1 MKYLFFDT
9 ETTGFP
15 PKARLVSIAW
25 QIWNEEKLL
34 EKDYYV
40 VKPNGFEIPYQAEKV
55 HGISTKY
62 ALENGEDLNK
72 VINIFNEKLNTVDT
86 VVAHNFRFDSKIIF
100 GEYKRLNSDDNL
112 SFKNSL
118 DTMTES
124 TDYLKLPGRNGKY
137 KWPKLEEL
145 YLHLFGEN
153 FGNAHSADADVDAT
167 VKCFFELKKRKII

>member
-25 QIWNEEKLL
+25 QIWDEKNLI

-55 HGISTKY
+55 HGISTKF
-62 ALENGEDLNK
+62 ALENGEDLQK
-72 VINIFNEKLNTVDT
+72 VIDIFNVKLNEVDA
-86 VVAHNFRFDSKIIF
+86 VVAHNYGFDSKIIF
-100 GEYKRLNSDDNL
+100 GEYKRLNANDNL
-112 SFKNSL
+112 SFKQSI

-124 TDYLKLPGRNGKY
+124 TNYLKLPGNYGKY

-167 VKCFFELKKRKII
+167 VKCFFELKKLGIL